1 MLHLPSQEVFA
12 ERYTKYAE
20 RNLVLIKK
28 KYQDVP
34 SDIGIKLQHGIS
46 MMHAVRKATMESDFF
61 NESYYLSAAL
71 EGCGHDIGR
80 FPQYLLTGTLK
91 DADSELV
98 TGSKDHGNFARKLLL
113 TNRQELLRY
122 FLGEKSPYDRVFTEV
137 IGEHTKIRNPLYQ
150 YSISELVNLFQNYS
164 LEEILKSKDPAIK
177 NKLIALKLAILQ
189 EMDCL
194 ELLQNVMS
202 EAWIPTITC
211 KKENFAHPDIWDDFI
226 HFRYIDI
233 AKYKR
238 EGKWTSNAGFL
249 LRYGLLARQ
258 MKLVCTLKE
267 FKVDNG
273 FQKVWEKTLKHM
285 KDKEEGEMDPLLLA
299 AQQYAILAV
308 DNLIKTSSD
317 GILLTEE
324 SKEKAKQLTLQE
336 WRQIHS

>member
-1 MLHLPSQEVFA
+1 MLHLPPKEVFA
-12 ERYTKYAE
+12 ERYTLYAE
-20 RNLVLIKK
+20 RNLVLIKD
-28 KYQDVP
+28 KYQNIS

-46 MMHAVRKATMESDFF
+46 MMDAVEKATIESGFF
-61 NESYYLSAAL
+61 NESYFLSAAI

-91 DADSELV
+91 DSASELI

-113 TNRQELLRY
+113 RNNQSLLRY
-122 FLGEKSPYDRVFTEV
+122 FLCNKSPYDRVFTEV

-150 YSISELVNLFQNYS
+150 YSISELTNLFQNYS
-164 LEEILKSKDPAIK
+164 LEEILNSKDSTIK

-202 EAWIPTITC
+202 EAWVPTISR
-211 KKENFAHPDIWDDFI
+211 KKEVYAHPDIWDDFI

-233 AKYKR
+233 AKYRKS
-238 EGKWTSNAGFL
+238 GKWTSNAGFL

-267 FKVDNG
+267 FTVDDG
-273 FQKVWEKTLKHM
+273 FKKVWEMTVKHM
-285 KDKEEGEMDPLLLA
+285 QGEEEEEIDPLIIA
-299 AQQYAILAV
+299 AQQYIEIAV
-308 DNLIKTSSD
+308 KNLIATSPD

-324 SKEKAKQLTLQE
+324 SKAKAKELTLQE
-336 WRQIHS
+336 WQKTH

>member
-1 MLHLPSQEVFA
+1 MLHLPSQEVFE

-28 KYQDVP
+28 KYQDIP

-46 MMHAVRKATMESDFF
+46 MMSAVEKATMESGFF
-61 NESYYLSAAL
+61 NESYYLSSAL

-91 DADSELV
+91 DADSETI
-98 TGSKDHGNFARKLLL
+98 TGSKDHGNFARKILLANNQ
-113 TNRQELLRY
+113 TLLRY

-164 LEEILKSKDPAIK
+164 LEEILKAKEPSIK
-177 NKLIALKLAILQ
+177 NKLITLKLAILQ

-202 EAWIPTITC
+202 EAWIPAISC
-211 KKENFAHPDIWDDFI
+211 KKEFYAHPDIWDDFM

-233 AKYKR
+233 TKYRR

-267 FKVDNG
+267 FTIDEG
-273 FQKVWEKTLKHM
+273 FQKVWDKTLKHM
-285 KDKEEGEMDPLLLA
+285 KDKEVGEIDPLLLQ
-299 AQQYAILAV
+299 AQEYAILMV
-308 DNLIKTSSD
+308 DNLIKTSPD
-317 GILLTEE
+317 GILLTER
-324 SKEKAKQLTLQE
+324 SKEKAKQLTLEE
-336 WRQIHS
+336 WKKRY